1 MTMAWKE
8 RLTGK
13 TGRKVLEG
21 TNLVVYTAVGL
32 ALVVLVNWFVDRHNH
47 RWDLTPNKT
56 YSLSPQTTKIV
67 KELNRDVTLYVF
79 DRERGFRERR
89 DLLDNYE
96 VLSPKVK
103 VQYVDPDRQPALA
116 KQYGVRS
123 YGTVIAA
130 SGDRHF
136 EAQSAT
142 EEGVTNAIVRLLKGQ
157 KTVYFVQG
165 HGERDVESGERSGYD
180 HLKKA
185 LDTENYQTKT
195 LVLMQKLETPA
206 DCSMLI
212 IAGPRS
218 DYLPQEIEAIKK
230 YLTEGGRALFLLD
243 PGVEL
248 PNLAKMLAEWNV
260 TVRNDLVIDENPV
273 AQIFGTRPEMP
284 LVIKYGS
291 SPIVQPLARMAT
303 LFPLTR
309 SFELG
314 KEYKAGV
321 STDSLCETTADSFG
335 IADFNPQ
342 MREVSFRPG
351 KDIKGPLTVAVS
363 GSVSAGAGDKKKE
376 GRFVAVGTSTLATN
390 AYLGFQGNRDLIMNM
405 VNWLSAEEDLIS
417 IRPKPPE
424 SQQLNLTTQ
433 QMRKLLFGGV
443 FGLPLL
449 IIVAGAAVWWRR
461 RK

>member
-1 MTMAWKE
+1 MAWKE
-8 RLTGK
+8 HMTGK

-32 ALVVLVNWFVDRHNH
+32 AIIVLVNWFVDRHNH
-47 RWDLTPNKT
+47 RWDLTPNKK
-56 YSLSPQTTKIV
+56 YSLSPQTTKII
-67 KELNRDVTLYVF
+67 KGLNRDVSIYVF

-130 SGDRHF
+130 SGDKHY
-136 EAQSAT
+136 EAQGDA
-142 EEGVTNAIVRLLKGQ
+142 EDGVTNAIVRLLKGQ

-185 LDTENYQTKT
+185 LDAENYQTKT
-195 LVLMQKLETPA
+195 LVLLQKFEVPT
-206 DCSMLI
+206 DCALLV
-212 IAGPRS
+212 IAGPKN
-218 DYLPQEIEAIKK
+218 DYLPQEIDAIKK
-230 YLTEGGRALFLLD
+230 YLTDGGRALLFLD
-243 PGVEL
+243 PAVEL
-248 PNLAKMLAEWNV
+248 PDLAKMLAEWNV

-321 STDSLCETTADSFG
+321 TTESLCETTADSYGFT
-335 IADFNPQ
+335 DFNSNIRDVT
-342 MREVSFRPG
+342 MRPG

-363 GSVSAGAGDKKKE
+363 GSVSTGAGEKKKE
-376 GRFVAVGTSTLATN
+376 GRFVALGTSSLAAN
-390 AYLGFQGNRDLIMNM
+390 AYLGFQGNRDLVMNM
-405 VNWLSAEEDLIS
+405 VDWLSADEDLIS

-449 IIVAGAAVWWRR
+449 IIVAGTTVWWRR